1 MNFKTSLLS
10 TAVLAG
16 SLLVT
21 ACGGSSSSNNGSANN
36 NPAGNSDQDYVFT
49 IEVTNLTYAQPLSP
63 PAIVL
68 HDSSYQLFSE
78 GLEASIGLEELA
90 ESGSNASLIEE
101 AQSYD
106 SVIQTIAGGS
116 IILPGSSE
124 EFTLRLDA
132 DLDDDLNGNF
142 DTVLAES
149 EISLVTML
157 VNTNDAFTG
166 EKNIDISAFEINQS
180 KSFNGPVWD
189 SGTEENSETAAS
201 IPGPAANGEGFNSSR
216 ENDVNKV
223 IFHPGVVSRDDGL
236 SSSVLTQAHR
246 FDQPASRIRITRIQ

>member
-124 EFTLRLDA
+124 EFTLRLDT
-132 DLDDDLNGNF
+132 DLDA
-142 DTVLAES
+142 VLAES

-180 KSFNGPVWD
+180 KTFNGPVWD